1 MYYLLNNSN
10 TVVTENDTVT
20 GPTQKFT
27 GWINRGY
34 SGELVFMF
42 YITFHT
48 FYICAICITECRFML
63 SKFNNDPSLVSDGLG
78 KYF

>member
-48 FYICAICITECRFML
+48 FYI
-63 SKFNNDPSLVSDGLG
+63 
-78 KYF
+78 

>member
-27 GWINRGY
+27 GCVG
-34 SGELVFMF
+34 
-42 YITFHT
+42 
-48 FYICAICITECRFML
+48 
-63 SKFNNDPSLVSDGLG
+63 
-78 KYF
+78 